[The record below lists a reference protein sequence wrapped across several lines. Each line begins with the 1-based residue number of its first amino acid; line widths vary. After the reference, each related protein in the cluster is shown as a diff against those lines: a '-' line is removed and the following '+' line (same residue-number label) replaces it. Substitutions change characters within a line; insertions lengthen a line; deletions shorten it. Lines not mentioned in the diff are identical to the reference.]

1 MPFLPQKTVPLWRK
15 YNCVREGLF
24 CSRPAFT
31 PRIYSQQMAHDF
43 SEAVFPQIQMP
54 SGRDNVIFIV
64 LTLPLCHVS
73 LHRKRNPSLK
83 GPMLVIRGPI
93 KGCEV
98 SSVLHFWL
106 LPTFPPIVQLPSSLL
121 IVQGRKWWD
130 WAMLR
135 GTKSCSGGRLTRLEK
150 EKNTWKKRKVVFLHF
165 CQKPFLGCCCSW
177 SLTKLRWRR
186 PDWELSNR
194 CRAINKEQHHILPLL
209 KQRLYYFDKSTSFFS
224 SILWF
229 CQKRYYNSNIPTFI
243 TKKRFVKLSNCHTAW
258 YSMSF
263 HSPELDWHWRGDP
276 EWLAWHC
283 RVGPSENWKS

>member
-1 MPFLPQKTVPLWRK
+1 MPFLPQKTVPPWRK
-15 YNCVREGLF
+15 YNCVRISCSRPVLFCSVLGLF
-24 CSRPAFT
+24 CSRPAFA

-135 GTKSCSGGRLTRLEK
+135 GTKSCSGGRLTMLEK
-150 EKNTWKKRKVVFLHF
+150 EKNTWNK
-165 CQKPFLGCCCSW
+165 
-177 SLTKLRWRR
+177 TKL
-186 PDWELSNR
+186 
-194 CRAINKEQHHILPLL
+194 
-209 KQRLYYFDKSTSFFS
+209 
-224 SILWF
+224 
-229 CQKRYYNSNIPTFI
+229 
-243 TKKRFVKLSNCHTAW
+243 
-258 YSMSF
+258 
-263 HSPELDWHWRGDP
+263 G
-276 EWLAWHC
+276 
-283 RVGPSENWKS
+283 

>member
-1 MPFLPQKTVPLWRK
+1 MPFLPQKTVPPWRK
-15 YNCVREGLF
+15 YNCVRISCSRPVLFCSVLGLF
-24 CSRPAFT
+24 CSRPAFA

-209 KQRLYYFDKSTSFFS
+209 KQRLYYFDK
-224 SILWF
+224 
-229 CQKRYYNSNIPTFI
+229 
-243 TKKRFVKLSNCHTAW
+243 
-258 YSMSF
+258 
-263 HSPELDWHWRGDP
+263 
-276 EWLAWHC
+276 
-283 RVGPSENWKS
+283 